1 MARSDY
7 THRMVNGERVDLT
20 KAEIDALVE
29 RDKEY
34 DAAAPDRK
42 WEDIRTRRDAL
53 LAETDHYALQDRELS
68 EEMANYREQ
77 LRQVPQNTADPLK
90 FDMES
95 GWPTKP

>member
-1 MARSDY
+1 MSDY
-7 THRMVNGERVDLT
+7 THRMENGEQIELS
-20 KAEIDALVE
+20 AEEIAALE
-29 RDKEY
+29 ENDRAEE
-34 DAAAPDRK
+34 ALLPDRK
-42 WEDIRTRRDAL
+42 WEEIRIRRNAL

-77 LRQVPQNTADPLK
+77 LREVPQNTADPLK